1 MEWPNKFNALDSR
14 LYKNFRELDDFFD
27 KLIQEHHDPQR
38 IKPEHDDP
46 VDVLLRIQGDA
57 AQAITSIRFY
67 YNHLKWSIFCLIFN
81 LAKIHPREETIRN
94 PVVKRKAQQQVKE
107 AIKAKRK
114 VEETDLSKLTYLKLV
129 INVSLRLHPQPPP
142 PPFTCS

>member
-1 MEWPNKFNALDSR
+1 MLVEPNIADFFESMEWPNKFNALDSR

-57 AQAITSIRFY
+57 AQAISLTKIKI
-67 YNHLKWSIFCLIFN
+67 LK
-81 LAKIHPREETIRN
+81 E
-94 PVVKRKAQQQVKE
+94 
-107 AIKAKRK
+107 
-114 VEETDLSKLTYLKLV
+114 YL
-129 INVSLRLHPQPPP
+129 
-142 PPFTCS
+142 